1 MAKNADPDAADKDKN
16 TALTLGIISENIEAT
31 EILLAITKKHLDVSL
46 KALAE
51 AKPSSFKVSK
61 KIEDEAKMIISND
74 KDLLW
79 FFLER
84 VSFFGN
90 EHWYAWLLKNFPKE
104 MSYFGNF
111 EEILRNI
118 IMSDNPKACELIQA
132 KFQKHLLKKKRQNN
146 HFFEVFKIF

>member
-1 MAKNADPDAADKDKN
+1 MAKNADPDAADKDNN

-51 AKPSSFKVSK
+51 AKPSSFKVSQ
-61 KIEDEAKMIISND
+61 KIEDEVKKIIRDD

-79 FFLER
+79 IFLER

-90 EHWYAWLLKNFPKE
+90 DHWYDWFL
-104 MSYFGNF
+104 
-111 EEILRNI
+111 
-118 IMSDNPKACELIQA
+118 
-132 KFQKHLLKKKRQNN
+132 
-146 HFFEVFKIF
+146 